1 MSGRIVVRA
10 GLLIDGNGNAW
21 KNRSVVVKSRSIEGV
36 VESEDCHVLPGDEVI
51 DASAY
56 TVMPGL
62 IDCHVHTRSSG
73 DPKDR
78 GFDSTQTSIPTFA
91 YRALL
96 NAHKDLEAGFT
107 TIRDMAS
114 IGYVDISLRDTFER
128 GDFPG
133 PRMRVVGYGLT
144 QWGGHMHHFLRPGLD
159 MVESTGVVNNPAE
172 AQSAAR
178 YQIGRGADGIKFNS
192 GVGKLVDG
200 KIVMEQEMDY
210 DLMAVA
216 VKEARKV
223 GAWSATHCHGGRGA
237 TDAILAG
244 VTSIEHG
251 HWLTDEHFDLMLR
264 NGTIFVPTMC
274 PNEKRYERGKDRTG
288 SGPEFWEWLERETED
303 KIDTLARAMKA
314 GVPIAAGSD
323 AGTNYNFHGE
333 NAREMEFLVM
343 RGMPPMMAIV
353 AGTKIAAMTAKLDHK
368 IGTLD
373 AGKWADVIVVNGN
386 PVENIKVLNDKANI
400 LLIMKDGKVTI
411 ERGPSLR
418 SVVPAEATAAAASAG
433 SGTGWGAAEGGRV

>member
-1 MSGRIVVRA
+1 MGGRVLIKA
-10 GLLIDGNGNAW
+10 GLLIDGNGNAFN
-21 KNRSVVVKSRSIEGV
+21 NRTVVVKGRDIEQV
-36 VESEDCHVLPGDEVI
+36 VESEACVALPGDEVV

-62 IDCHVHTRSSG
+62 IDCHVHTRSTG

-91 YRALL
+91 YRSLL
-96 NAHKDLEAGFT
+96 NAQKDLEAGFT
-107 TIRDMAS
+107 MVRDMAS
-114 IGYVDISLRDTFER
+114 IGYVDIALRNAFER

-144 QWGGHMHHFLRPGLD
+144 QWGGHMHRFLRPGLD
-159 MVESTGVVNNPAE
+159 MVESTGVANNPAE

-178 YQIGRGADGIKFNS
+178 YQLGRGADGIKFNS
-192 GVGKLVDG
+192 GVGKLEDG

-210 DLMAVA
+210 DLMSVA
-216 VKEARKV
+216 CKEARKV
-223 GAWSATHCHGGRGA
+223 GAWSATHCHGGQGA

-251 HWLTDEHFDLMLR
+251 HWLTDEHFDLMLK
-264 NGTIFVPTMC
+264 NGTIFVPTMW
-274 PNEKRYERGKDRTG
+274 PNEKRYERGSERTG
-288 SGPEFWEWLERETED
+288 SGPEFWAWLERETED

-323 AGTNYNFHGE
+323 AGTNYNMHGE

-343 RGMPPMMAIV
+343 RGMPTMMAIV

-368 IGTLD
+368 TGTLD
-373 AGKWADVIVVNGN
+373 AGKWADVIVVKGD
-386 PVENIKVLNDKANI
+386 PSRDIKVLNDKENI
-400 LLIMKDGKVTI
+400 LLVMKDGQVLI

-418 SVVPAEATAAAASAG
+418 SEWRPAAEAKEVVA
-433 SGTGWGAAEGGRV
+433 